1 VVFLQQG
8 MGMRQRRRSNGIW
21 DLPQGWESVGMVTS
35 PKAFDTNR
43 KSQSSLGLEPELD
56 VKKQSPESKP
66 STEHFTDLISISTM
80 RQIRDDQVFFYQERH
95 TDSITLKRPRVSIV
109 EDRRLSLGF
118 QAITGARKVVGSEN
132 QVYGLDLIP
141 FFNRNASENIDDS
154 VSSVPGNKDVSTM
167 GGVLL
172 ESTFQLCNEPMYG
185 DDWYSTDVLRLQSTV
200 VEPSLAGLFRVCLSP
215 IYNKFARILPT
226 FSSLF
231 PDRFEVS
238 RSVLAIEIVLESL
251 LKLAVV
257 VTVRRTFTRLL
268 EYLTSRLK
276 LFMQLVF
283 YGCLKLCF
291 RLLKR
296 LYPFP
301 DFAAL
306 FRALLQR
313 VVNNFWLV
321 SIPVVLLWLL
331 FWVYFCLFLVGLAF
345 APLYDRLA
353 RYAIAVLDF
362 VEGFEDFLDPD
373 SRNFWFSWLS
383 WFFQSSSGY
392 LHFWFSWLLR

>member
-1 VVFLQQG
+1 
-8 MGMRQRRRSNGIW
+8 
-21 DLPQGWESVGMVTS
+21 
-35 PKAFDTNR
+35 
-43 KSQSSLGLEPELD
+43 
-56 VKKQSPESKP
+56 
-66 STEHFTDLISISTM
+66 
-80 RQIRDDQVFFYQERH
+80 
-95 TDSITLKRPRVSIV
+95 
-109 EDRRLSLGF
+109 
-118 QAITGARKVVGSEN
+118 
-132 QVYGLDLIP
+132 
-141 FFNRNASENIDDS
+141 
-154 VSSVPGNKDVSTM
+154 
-167 GGVLL
+167 
-172 ESTFQLCNEPMYG
+172 MYG

-215 IYNKFARILPT
+215 IYKFARLLPT

-238 RSVLAIEIVLESL
+238 RSVLAIEIVLDSL

-331 FWVYFCLFLVGLAF
+331 FWVYFYLFLVGLAF
-345 APLYDRLA
+345 APP
-353 RYAIAVLDF
+353 V
-362 VEGFEDFLDPD
+362 
-373 SRNFWFSWLS
+373 
-383 WFFQSSSGY
+383 
-392 LHFWFSWLLR
+392 